1 MKIFILFSFVFF
13 IALSGC
19 KTSTSSEPISS
30 NQLADTAIL
39 LAKTEF
45 QVKGMHCTGC
55 ENTIKSSVTEL
66 QGIAQVEASF
76 KDNKALVSYDS
87 TKTNDIAILKAI
99 EDAGYKVDT
108 FMRK

>member
-1 MKIFILFSFVFF
+1 MKTFILFSFVFF
-13 IALSGC
+13 VALSSC
-19 KTSTSSEPISS
+19 KTSTSTDPVLSS
-30 NQLADTAIL
+30 QSADSAAL

-45 QVKGMHCTGC
+45 QVKGMHCSGC
-55 ENTIKSSVTEL
+55 ENTIKTSVNEL
-66 QGIAQVEASF
+66 QGIAKVEASF